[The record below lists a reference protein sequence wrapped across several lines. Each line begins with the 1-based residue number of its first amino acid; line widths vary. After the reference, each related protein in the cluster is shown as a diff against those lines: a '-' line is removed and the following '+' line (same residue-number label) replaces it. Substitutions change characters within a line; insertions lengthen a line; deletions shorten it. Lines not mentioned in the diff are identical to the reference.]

1 MAINMKIL
9 DNEKQCVG
17 CGLCAW
23 VCDKNAIT
31 MRAAEGGFLY
41 PQIDAEKCVSCQKCR
56 SFCPVVKER
65 KKVEPQE
72 CYALNDNR
80 DERRRKSASGGAA
93 TLFFEET
100 IGRGGMVC
108 GCRLDENL
116 QAVHDTADSIESI
129 DLFRDSKYVQSDMS
143 AAWGKISSS
152 LSNGKEL
159 LVCGTPCQMAAV
171 NSRFGKNDNLTTVD
185 FVFSGVPDPQIFE
198 IYKADIE
205 KESGKKI
212 KEFYFR
218 DKTNGWKKSNIKV
231 VFTDGTQQ
239 IITRKDSYYF
249 KLFGGNLYF
258 RECCYNC
265 RFKKFNTYADITV
278 GDYWG
283 IEKIHPELDDDS
295 GCSLVI
301 VNTDKGKA
309 LADSV
314 KGRCKVASTPLDF
327 AVQTHP
333 KLEKSI
339 NRAKYRD
346 LFFHIYKGDEKSLK
360 KAMKLCM
367 GGSVVRKIKRVL
379 YSKALSAIG
388 KI

>member
-1 MAINMKIL
+1 MKIL
-9 DNEKQCVG
+9 ENEKQCTG

-31 MRAAEGGFLY
+31 MRAVEGGFLY
-41 PQIDAEKCVSCQKCR
+41 PQIDADKCVSCGKCKNL
-56 SFCPVVKER
+56 CPVNKER
-65 KKVEPQE
+65 KEIAPQE
-72 CYALNDNR
+72 CYALFDNR
-80 DERRRKSASGGAA
+80 IEQRRKSASGAA
-93 TLFFEET
+93 SALFFEET
-100 IGRGGMVC
+100 IKNGGAIC

-116 QAVHDTADSIESI
+116 KAVHDTAESVESI
-129 DLFRDSKYVQSDMS
+129 DLFRDSKYVQSDM
-143 AAWGKISSS
+143 AMAWDKIDACLEGGK
-152 LSNGKEL
+152 KV
-159 LVCGTPCQMAAV
+159 LVSGTPCQIAAV
-171 NSRFGKNDNLTTVD
+171 KSRFGKSDLLTTVD
-185 FVFSGVPDPQIFE
+185 FVCSGVPDPNVFE

-218 DKTNGWKKSNIKV
+218 DKTNGWKKSNIRV
-231 VFTDGTQQ
+231 VFADGTQQ

-249 KLFGGNLYF
+249 RLFGANLYF
-258 RECCYNC
+258 RECCYSC
-265 RFKKFNTYADITV
+265 RFKNFNTYADITV

-283 IEKIHPELDDDS
+283 IEKLHPQLDDDS

-314 KGRCKVASTPLDF
+314 KDSCTVVPTPLEF

-339 NRAKYRD
+339 DKAKYRN
-346 LFFHIYKGDEKSLK
+346 LFFHLYKGDEKSFR
-360 KAMKLCM
+360 KAMNICTGK
-367 GGSVVRKIKRVL
+367 SKSRKIRRVL
-379 YSKALSAIG
+379 YQKVLSLTG